1 MLGYSTNVLLMK
13 SKKSFSTA
21 LKFTSLYLKYSELEY
36 LEDPTYQPSW
46 GSMVCLTCNKFSFKK
61 DEKFGSLLY
70 CDFHKKLIFHG
81 EHLTHSCEIYK
92 KKSIFGIQK
101 ISNHNKVA

>member
-1 MLGYSTNVLLMK
+1 MK

-92 KKSIFGIQK
+92 KNLSLEYKK
-101 ISNHNKVA
+101 INIHSKIA